1 MSSPP
6 NPTIEGRSSPPVS
19 EETSFYNNLARLMSW
34 SQPQTNPK
42 LKRIP
47 YDATTFI
54 AAVSELEIDH
64 FPFTWYFGMG
74 ELGRGKTAQIQQSV
88 INLETQFAF
97 KRFTFPGSEEPN
109 EAQIIRAALI
119 ETLALSHPAL
129 RDHPNILKLH
139 GVCWDISSSGNL
151 FRPVLVVEKTSL
163 GDLGHF
169 MSKHGS
175 AIDGNTRVEM
185 CADVIRVVANLHIN
199 GIIHGDI
206 KPQNFLVF
214 QEETGDY
221 YLKLGD
227 FGFSSL
233 DSIENED
240 GNIALPIS
248 WPWSAPELS
257 NKQYGLSAPAAKRTD
272 VYSVGLI
279 CWWLMLGEKQ
289 FDDSQNPWNGSYE
302 WISTLKDSNELMGY
316 ARSKMDDLN
325 DVDEEM
331 RCSLLKLF
339 QFTTMSLPDERIPRL
354 TIFLHD
360 VPEPSSQQHSEM
372 FPLISATHH

>member
-6 NPTIEGRSSPPVS
+6 NPNIERRSSPPVS

-34 SQPQTNPK
+34 SQPRTDPK

-47 YDATTFI
+47 FDATTFI
-54 AAVSELEIDH
+54 AAVSELEIDQ
-64 FPFTWYFGMG
+64 FPFTWYSGMG

-97 KRFTFPGSEEPN
+97 KRFTFPGSEEPD

-119 ETLALSHPAL
+119 EILALSHPAL

-169 MSKHGS
+169 MSEHGS

-199 GIIHGDI
+199 G
-206 KPQNFLVF
+206 
-214 QEETGDY
+214 
-221 YLKLGD
+221 
-227 FGFSSL
+227 S
-233 DSIENED
+233 
-240 GNIALPIS
+240 
-248 WPWSAPELS
+248 
-257 NKQYGLSAPAAKRTD
+257 
-272 VYSVGLI
+272 
-279 CWWLMLGEKQ
+279 
-289 FDDSQNPWNGSYE
+289 
-302 WISTLKDSNELMGY
+302 
-316 ARSKMDDLN
+316 
-325 DVDEEM
+325 
-331 RCSLLKLF
+331 
-339 QFTTMSLPDERIPRL
+339 
-354 TIFLHD
+354 
-360 VPEPSSQQHSEM
+360 
-372 FPLISATHH
+372 